1 MKYLLTFLLNII
13 LLCSFIV
20 PASQEKM
27 FVIYEQGAK
36 VSRVDIRRD
45 ESSDE
50 HIVEIE
56 ALNVTGGSISLS
68 RRNPVLPPAEI
79 SSIISINGSY
89 VISRDIRKSGRGVV
103 LQLLNV
109 VYPYRAR
116 VTISEQIVEFE
127 VKQPGY
133 WKVNIGL
140 AQ

>member
-68 RRNPVLPPAEI
+68 RRNPVLPPAEV